1 MSLQAPTTLPRVC
14 IVPGNGEGCEEA
26 NFYPWLAS
34 KLTNLGFSVT
44 LSAMPEP
51 NAAPASLWL
60 SFLLDTL
67 HVDSNCILIGHS
79 SGACAVLRL
88 AEKHPF
94 KAVIAVSITDNDLG
108 DKGERESGW
117 YNDPWLWSNMRENT
131 EHLVV
136 FASDDDPFIP
146 IDVQRRVGKLLADVS
161 SPKTIGTFEYIEL
174 HKRSHFFGQKQ
185 QEILD
190 VVVRLS
196 NLQI

>member
-1 MSLQAPTTLPRVC
+1 MTTPAEPAVRRG
-14 IVPGNGEGCEEA
+14 IVPYT
-26 NFYPWLAS
+26 FRKLVYHLVDQYPFV
-34 KLTNLGFSVT
+34 KG
-44 LSAMPEP
+44 
-51 NAAPASLWL
+51 
-60 SFLLDTL
+60 
-67 HVDSNCILIGHS
+67 
-79 SGACAVLRL
+79 
-88 AEKHPF
+88 
-94 KAVIAVSITDNDLG
+94 G